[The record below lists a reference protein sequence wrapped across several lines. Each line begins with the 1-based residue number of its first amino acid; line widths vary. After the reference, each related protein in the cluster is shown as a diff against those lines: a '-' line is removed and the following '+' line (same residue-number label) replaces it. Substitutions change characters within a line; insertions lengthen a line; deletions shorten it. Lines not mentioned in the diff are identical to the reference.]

1 MHGWRRD
8 LRHAFRRIRREP
20 GFSSVLILTMAVAIG
35 ANAAIFGAV
44 RPVVAPELPFPEAS
58 RIMRIWEQNT
68 AEEGELSSASWQNA
82 RDWADAASSFESLAV
97 YTLWEGNLL
106 SDQAPM
112 RIPFALVEPDFFRV
126 LGVAPALGRA
136 LLPEEMEPDRGAVVL
151 LSHGLWTQAF
161 GQDPSVLG
169 QAIHLSG
176 QTLTVVGV
184 MPASFTYPGAEVEA
198 WKPFGMTPDEGG
210 DRGAH
215 WVTAI
220 GRLAPEVSQDEAQLE
235 MTTIGKNLEDEY
247 PDTNTGLRPLLV
259 PLPEVA
265 VAEARQGV
273 LLLWG
278 AVALL
283 LLVACS
289 NLAAMLL
296 ARGEARVGEMG
307 VRCALGAGRGALVR
321 QLLLESLVTASLGGS
336 IGLLLAIPGVAGI
349 QSLLGSRLSYGL
361 TIELD
366 PAVVAYTFFAT
377 ALAGIGFG
385 ILPALRASGASK
397 STAGRSRSS
406 SGRRLSRWGT
416 ALIAGQT
423 ALAVVI
429 LVGAGLLGRTMV
441 ALQAVDSGFSPEGAL
456 TFRVAPPQEGIERE
470 EAAII
475 FDEIQSRVTN
485 LPGVTSVAAVN
496 RLPMSGAWWGSS
508 WTERA
513 RLGDP
518 PLRAFARVVIPGYS
532 TTLGLPLLEGR
543 FLDSTDDASADPV
556 AVVSARAAARYW
568 PDGDAVGSTISIN
581 PENPV
586 VPWVRVVGVVGDVEE
601 TGLGEGPAATVYT
614 PFRQAVF
621 GHFGDWGMDFI
632 LRTDGDPVALA
643 PAAREALRD
652 AVPSLPIFQISP
664 LEDRLARGSERPR
677 TLGLL
682 MTLFAITALFLA
694 AVGVYGTLSYRVAV
708 RTPEIGVRLAIG
720 ARPWEMVGGVL
731 GEGLLMATVGLM
743 TGLVLAAGAARWI
756 EAFLFG
762 VAPVDPVTYIGI
774 AVLLVGVVLFAS
786 GIPAWRAARVDPVE
800 AIGRN

>member
-1 MHGWRRD
+1 
-8 LRHAFRRIRREP
+8 
-20 GFSSVLILTMAVAIG
+20 
-35 ANAAIFGAV
+35 
-44 RPVVAPELPFPEAS
+44 
-58 RIMRIWEQNT
+58 MRIWEQNT

-82 RDWADAASSFESLAV
+82 RDWADAAWSFESLAV

-136 LLPEEMEPDRGAVVL
+136 LLPEEVEADRGNVVL

-161 GQDPSVLG
+161 GKDPSILG
-169 QAIHLSG
+169 QSIHLSG

-220 GRLAPEVSQDEAQLE
+220 GRLAPGVSRNEAQQE
-235 MTTIGKNLEDEY
+235 MTTIGKNLEDEF

-259 PLPEVA
+259 PLKEMA

-283 LLVACS
+283 LLVACA
-289 NLAAMLL
+289 NLGAMLL
-296 ARGEARVGEMG
+296 ARGEARAGEMG
-307 VRCALGAGRGALVR
+307 VRGALGAGKGALVR
-321 QLLLESLVTASLGGS
+321 QLLLESLVTAVLGGS
-336 IGLLLAIPGVAGI
+336 VGLLLAIPGVAGI
-349 QSLLGSRLSYGL
+349 QSLMGGRLSYGL
-361 TIELD
+361 TVELD
-366 PAVVAYTFFAT
+366 PAVVAYTLLAT

-385 ILPALRASGASK
+385 ILPALRASGAST
-397 STAGRSRSS
+397 STATRSRSS
-406 SGRRLSRWGT
+406 SGRRLSRLGP

-456 TFRVAPPQEGIERE
+456 TFRVAPPQEGIERD
-470 EAAII
+470 EAAVIL
-475 FDEIQSRVTN
+475 DEVRSRVSK

-508 WTERA
+508 WTNRA

-518 PLRAFARVVIPGYS
+518 PLRAFARVVMPGYS
-532 TTLGLPLLEGR
+532 NTLGLPLLEGR
-543 FLDSTDDASADPV
+543 FLNSTDDASAEPV
-556 AVVSARAAARYW
+556 AIVSATAAARYW
-568 PDGDAVGSTISIN
+568 PAGDAVGSTISLN
-581 PENPV
+581 PENPA

-632 LRTDGDPVALA
+632 LRTEGNLEALA
-643 PAAREALRD
+643 PAAREALGD
-652 AVPSLPIFQISP
+652 AVPSLPIFQIGS
-664 LEDRLARGSERPR
+664 LEERLAKGLAPPR

-682 MTLFAITALFLA
+682 MTLFAAIALFLA
-694 AVGVYGTLSYRVAV
+694 AVGVYGSLSYRVAV
-708 RTPEIGVRLAIG
+708 RTPEIGVRLAMG

-731 GEGLLMATVGLM
+731 GQGLFMASVGLV
-743 TGLVLAAGAARWI
+743 TGLILAAGATRSV
-756 EAFLFG
+756 EGFLFG
-762 VAPVDPVTYIGI
+762 VAPVDPVTYVGI
-774 AVLLVGVVLFAS
+774 AVLLVGVALLAS

-800 AIGRN
+800 AIGRD